1 MSRLCLPGC
10 LCITPGINELI
21 LQGTDIVPYL
31 NRHLSGD
38 WGDINDAERARN
50 IQSLESGNGH
60 VLSVHCVT
68 PDITIWITT
77 RAGKTV
83 IMLPLA

>member
-21 LQGTDIVPYL
+21 LQGTDIAPYL

-38 WGDINDAERARN
+38 WGDICDDDKNANNHAASSGGMILSTYQIATKSKIWTLTDA
-50 IQSLESGNGH
+50 G
-60 VLSVHCVT
+60 
-68 PDITIWITT
+68 TT
-77 RAGKTV
+77 T
-83 IMLPLA
+83 IMLPCEY

>member
-1 MSRLCLPGC
+1 MTYVPSTQVSV
-10 LCITPGINELI
+10 TPAVHQLM
-21 LQGTDIVPYL
+21 LQGIKFGPFVA
-31 NRHLSGD
+31 RHLRGD